1 MTGFKEFGNWD
12 GILKMTARMPREI
25 QQVNRKSLQK
35 IALKTERETVL
46 TLRNQSQGW
55 VPLNPDYLARKIAQ
69 GKSEKILI
77 ATTTYIQS
85 ITSRQTGNEAFAGVL
100 RNAKSKDGEDLASI
114 AMVHEFG
121 SIARGIPA
129 RPLWVP
135 VSKKIRSFVL
145 GTNFFG
151 NEVLNFLK
159 SKYGQ

>member
-100 RNAKSKDGEDLASI
+100 RNAKVTES
-114 AMVHEFG
+114 
-121 SIARGIPA
+121 
-129 RPLWVP
+129 
-135 VSKKIRSFVL
+135 
-145 GTNFFG
+145 
-151 NEVLNFLK
+151 
-159 SKYGQ
+159 